1 MDENLKLSPYIR
13 VAWNDYQNTPWVVGP
28 RVIFDYE
35 ILYLAEGELKLT
47 VEGNVYHVKAG
58 QVILLRPKQEHLIQS
73 ENCSRIHQPHI
84 HFDLQE
90 DESSPH
96 AYVSFSTLA
105 EIPPSEYGLFR
116 EDRLKEICPN
126 CPSVI
131 TPKDPKE
138 VERLILEIITE
149 YENRKIYSDIIV
161 RGKFLQL
168 LGNLLR
174 EAVWGGS
181 KDHSEYEGAMQQ
193 AREII
198 IHNLDRP
205 ITLEEIAQRVNISKY
220 YLCRQF
226 KKVYGISPIQYHLY
240 ARIDRAKWLLIH
252 TDKSLTTIA
261 SEVGF
266 DDIYSFS
273 RAFKNRENISPSK
286 YRKT

>member
-1 MDENLKLSPYIR
+1 MSSS
-13 VAWNDYQNTPWVVGP
+13 
-28 RVIFDYE
+28 
-35 ILYLAEGELKLT
+35 GE
-47 VEGNVYHVKAG
+47 
-58 QVILLRPKQEHLIQS
+58 R
-73 ENCSRIHQPHI
+73 
-84 HFDLQE
+84 
-90 DESSPH
+90 
-96 AYVSFSTLA
+96 
-105 EIPPSEYGLFR
+105 
-116 EDRLKEICPN
+116 
-126 CPSVI
+126 
-131 TPKDPKE
+131 
-138 VERLILEIITE
+138 
-149 YENRKIYSDIIV
+149 
-161 RGKFLQL
+161 
-168 LGNLLR
+168 
-174 EAVWGGS
+174 GGS

-226 KKVYGISPIQYHLY
+226 KKVYGISPIQYHLN